1 MSSVKSPSKTQ
12 LWTLDTKQSKTNPHF
27 QPFVSNHRFDKLTM
41 DQLTARKLLQKRPMG
56 SNSPRTTRKPMLSSI
71 ALKGFHSTSSQNLNI
86 SKSPLAN
93 RKAGN
98 NSNHSNNR
106 TNNSAQNSPNF
117 GRSANRRPR
126 PRSLSDDRI
135 NNEDFEEAV
144 ALLSHKVSASNS
156 KEPNDNETN
165 NCYIDMDEQTSAI
178 V

>member
-1 MSSVKSPSKTQ
+1 MVFGQKSLQNS
-12 LWTLDTKQSKTNPHF
+12 TLDLRHQTFQSKSTFSTFFPY
-27 QPFVSNHRFDKLTM
+27 HRFDKLTM

-93 RKAGN
+93 RKAGS

-144 ALLSHKVSASNS
+144 ALLSHKVSTS